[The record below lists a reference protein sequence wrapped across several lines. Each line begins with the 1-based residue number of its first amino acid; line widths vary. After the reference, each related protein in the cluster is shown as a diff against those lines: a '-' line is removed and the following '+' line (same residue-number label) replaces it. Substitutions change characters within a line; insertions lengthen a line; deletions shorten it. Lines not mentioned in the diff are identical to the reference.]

1 VVNLPDSFNVVL
13 RTLTVRCLIVDDS
26 ANFRDAAATMLE
38 RAGICVVGMASNSV
52 DALNLYR
59 ELRPDVT
66 LVDVDLGA
74 ESGFDLAVQLQ
85 DADSPAPSVILIST
99 HAEQDFAD
107 MISASPALGF
117 LPKFALSPGAIRDML
132 ADKVGHER

>member
-1 VVNLPDSFNVVL
+1 MVL

-26 ANFRDAAATMLE
+26 ANFRDAASSMLE
-38 RAGICVVGMASNSV
+38 RAGIVVVGVASNSV
-52 DALNLYR
+52 DALTRYR

-107 MISASPALGF
+107 MIAASPALGF
-117 LPKFALSPGAIRDML
+117 LPKFALSPGAIRDL
-132 ADKVGHER
+132 LGDKVSGEA

>member
-1 VVNLPDSFNVVL
+1 M
-13 RTLTVRCLIVDDS
+13 RCLIVDDS
-26 ANFRDAAATMLE
+26 ANFRDAAAAMLE

-85 DADSPAPSVILIST
+85 DADSPSPSVILIST
-99 HAEQDFAD
+99 HSEQDFAD
-107 MISASPALGF
+107 MIAASPALGF
-117 LPKFALSPGAIRDML
+117 LPKFALSPGAIRNLL
-132 ADKVGHER
+132 ADRVGPEL